1 MYQAYKSCMPV
12 SREKIWVEGTRAET
26 AEKSAALARDILI
39 RWDNVYI
46 SPVPK
51 NDEIPHPENQ
61 STL

>member
-1 MYQAYKSCMPV
+1 MPV